1 MQDFRLCKKS
11 SFPPLEEEKWDN
23 FMASQWGNRLLSL
36 YYTVNENSEL
46 SSSS

>member
-11 SFPPLEEEKWDN
+11 NFPIEEEKWDN

-36 YYTVNENSEL
+36 YYIVKENSEL